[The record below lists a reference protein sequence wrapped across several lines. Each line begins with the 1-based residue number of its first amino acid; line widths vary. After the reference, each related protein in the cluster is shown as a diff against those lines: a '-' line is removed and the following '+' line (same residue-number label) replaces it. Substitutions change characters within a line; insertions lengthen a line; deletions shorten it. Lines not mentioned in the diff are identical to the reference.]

1 MKLLSRTEEFILLAV
16 LALGGDAYGIPI
28 RKHLYEL
35 TGKKYSIGAIY
46 VPLERLEAKGLLSSY
61 ETEPTPERGGRSKRC
76 YQVSAKGITALEEI
90 RQLNKNVWK
99 SFPSERKIAFSQK

>member
-1 MKLLSRTEEFILLAV
+1 MKLLSRTEEFLLLAI
-16 LALGGDAYGIPI
+16 LALGEDAYGIPI

-35 TGKKYSIGAIY
+35 TGKKYSIGAVY

-76 YQVSAKGITALEEI
+76 YQVSAKGISALEEI
-90 RQLNKNVWK
+90 WQLNKTIWK
-99 SFPSERKIAFSQK
+99 SFPAAQTMSYS